1 MIASVGFLGIVVAA
15 VSSAALAGRGFL
27 ALARPERDT
36 SRWLRWPVGGLVI
49 GAAAAMIALEA
60 GLLADDFSIAYVA
73 NNSATTTPFLY
84 KAASAWAALEGSLV
98 LWGLVL
104 ALFVLSVWVG
114 RARRGDDRLGA
125 GALAILGVVSLF
137 IFGVLATISNPFEVC
152 TAYYQGGIGCAESA
166 AFPWSASVSGVEGFG
181 PNPLLQNHPLMA
193 LHPPFLYVGYV
204 GLTVPFAFA
213 MAALLR
219 AESGDAWL
227 RRTRAWTRIAWIFLT
242 VGIVLGGL
250 WSYEVLGWGGYW
262 AWDPVENAS
271 FMPWLLATAFLH
283 SAAVQLRRGVLQ
295 SWNFVLVI
303 ATFALTILGTFLTR
317 SGVIVSVHSF
327 TQSAIG
333 PALLW
338 FLMIVLVG
346 SLGLFAMRAHV
357 IASSPRLDSLFS
369 REGAILLNNLLLAV
383 FAFVVIMGT
392 LYPLIVEAISGDT
405 VGVGRPFFDRVAVPL
420 SYFLILAMAVG
431 PFVPYRAARPGVVW
445 QRIRNPLRAG
455 LVAAVVIVI
464 LGRRNGWILLAT
476 FLAGFV
482 VALAIRQ
489 LWVTARAASAK
500 GGGNLLVEAGRAM
513 RRDPAYWGGQ
523 LSHLGVALLAL
534 GIALS
539 ANSAVRGTVEMIP
552 GNKVPFA
559 GHEVAYTAP
568 FVRDLANKTAFGA
581 TIEVMRG
588 TDLVARLEPRLNDY
602 DSGQTV
608 ASPAVHTGWR
618 GDFYVSLASWD
629 EDGAIALDLYWFP
642 YIWLVWVGGFT
653 TALGGAFAWL
663 MRRRGASV
671 PQPVVA
677 EAAGV

>member
-1 MIASVGFLGIVVAA
+1 MIATVGFLGVLVAA
-15 VSSAALAGRGFL
+15 ISSAALAVRGL
-27 ALARPERDT
+27 HASAAGERDT
-36 SRWLRWPVGGLVI
+36 ARWLRYPVLGLVV
-49 GAAAAMIALEA
+49 GAAVAMVALEA

-84 KAASAWAALEGSLV
+84 KVASAWAALEGSLV

-114 RARRGDDRLGA
+114 RARRGEDRLGA
-125 GALAILGVVSLF
+125 AALGVLGLVSLF
-137 IFGVLATISNPFEVC
+137 FFVMLATTSNPFEVC
-152 TAYYQGGIGCAESA
+152 TATYQGGIGCARTA
-166 AFPWSASVSGVEGFG
+166 ALPWSASVAGVEGFG

-193 LHPPFLYVGYV
+193 LHPPTLYVGYV

-213 MAALLR
+213 IAALLR
-219 AESGDAWL
+219 AESGDGWL
-227 RRTRAWTRIAWIFLT
+227 RRTRSWTRIAWVFLT
-242 VGIVLGGL
+242 LGIVLGGL

-271 FMPWLLATAFLH
+271 LMPWLLATAFLH

-346 SLGLFAMRAHV
+346 SLGLFAMRAHL
-357 IASSPRLDSLFS
+357 ISSSPRLDSLFS
-369 REGAILLNNLLLAV
+369 REGAILLNNLLLAL
-383 FAFVVIMGT
+383 FAFVVILGT
-392 LYPLIVEAISGDT
+392 LYPLIVEAVSGDT

-420 SYFLILAMAVG
+420 SFALILAMAVG
-431 PFVPYRAARPGVVW
+431 PFVPYRAARPQVVW
-445 QRIRNPLRAG
+445 RRIRHPLRAG
-455 LVAAVVIVI
+455 LVAAVVVVL
-464 LGRRNGWILLAT
+464 LGRRNGWILLAA
-476 FLAGFV
+476 FFAGFV
-482 VALAIRQ
+482 VALAVRQ
-489 LWVTARAASAK
+489 LWVTARAAAAK
-500 GGGNLLVEAGRAM
+500 GGGRAVVEAGRAM

-523 LSHLGVALLAL
+523 LAHIGVALLAL

-539 ANSAVRGTVEMIP
+539 ANSAVRGTVDMAP
-552 GNKVPFA
+552 GDSASFA
-559 GHEVAYTAP
+559 GHELAYTAS
-568 FVRDLANKTAFGA
+568 FIRDLPNKTVSGA
-581 TIEVMRG
+581 TVEVRRG
-588 TDLVARLEPRLNDY
+588 SDPVAVLEPRLNQY
-602 DSGQTV
+602 ASSRQAV
-608 ASPAVHTGWR
+608 ASPAVDTGWR
-618 GDFYVSLASWD
+618 GDLYLSLASWD

-642 YIWLVWVGGFT
+642 WIWLVWAGAFT
-653 TALGGAFAWL
+653 TAGGGSFAWL
-663 MRRRGASV
+663 VRRRTAAPRPASR
-671 PQPVVA
+671 